1 MSFLFPNFA
10 DVGNSETQELRARV
24 VDLERQLESRSNAE
38 ASLQTVQERAEQT
51 MSVLR
56 HTEQRFCALF
66 DSNVIGIIEINHE
79 KLLDAN
85 ESFLKMTGQL
95 REALLSGE
103 LRWRDMTPSK
113 YSRMD
118 EQAHEMALQNGS
130 FPPFEKEFY
139 RADGTALPVW
149 VGGVLL
155 KPPPDWTCM
164 AFVLDLS
171 ERKALEEQ
179 SRSAQKLK
187 TLGLL
192 SSIIAHDFN
201 NLLTT
206 IIGNASLSLDKLT
219 PDNPAYEKIEEVLRA
234 SQLAS
239 GLTDQLVNYSSKP
252 RSTTHNLEMSK
263 LVREIGELIE
273 LPLSRK
279 IQLVWSLAPAL
290 PPVNGDGYL
299 IQQIVMNLVINASDA
314 MSKDKGIIRIVT
326 HCRDYSTAELEAM
339 TSSSAHLP
347 GGTYVAVEV
356 QDTGCGMSEEVKA
369 KIFDPLFTTKT
380 RGRGLGLASALGI
393 VRSHRGAIDV
403 RSQLGQ
409 GTTFVILFPA
419 CFGSG
424 TELEPAGKAA
434 VELGG
439 QGTVLVVDDEPSVRR
454 LAEATLSRQG
464 YRVLLASN
472 GREGIELYKQEA
484 ATVSLII
491 LDLAMP
497 VMSGEEALEELMT
510 FTPRPNVLF
519 SSGFNESESVQH
531 LKGFPFLQKP
541 YTSKELAERVKL
553 HVKLSSVA

>member
-1 MSFLFPNFA
+1 MTFLLPDFTNE
-10 DVGNSETQELRARV
+10 GNSEIQELRATV
-24 VDLERQLESRSNAE
+24 LDLERQLELCSNAE
-38 ASLQTVQERAEQT
+38 AYLQAVQQRAEQT

-56 HTEQRFCALF
+56 HTEQRYRALF

-95 REALLSGE
+95 REAVLGGE
-103 LRWRDMTPSK
+103 LRWREMTPSK

-118 EQAHEMALQNGS
+118 EQAHEMALQHGS

-149 VGGVLL
+149 VGGILL

-192 SSIIAHDFN
+192 SGVIAHDFN

-206 IIGNASLSLDKLT
+206 IIGNASLALDKLG
-219 PDNPAYEKIEEVLRA
+219 PENPAYERIEEVLRA
-234 SQLAS
+234 GQLAS
-239 GLTDQLVNYSSKP
+239 ELTDQLLNYSSKP
-252 RSTTHNLEMSK
+252 HRVTHNLEMSK
-263 LVREIGELIE
+263 LVREIGELLE

-279 IQLVWSLAPAL
+279 IQLVWSLAPGL
-290 PPVNGDGYL
+290 PPVHGDGYL
-299 IQQIVMNLVINASDA
+299 IQQIVMNLVINASD
-314 MSKDKGIIRIVT
+314 SLNKQDGIIRIVT
-326 HCRDYSTAELEAM
+326 HCRDYSTGELEAM
-339 TSSSAHLP
+339 TSSSAPLP
-347 GGTYVAVEV
+347 AGTYVAVEV

-393 VRSHRGAIDV
+393 VRSHCGAIDV
-403 RSQLGQ
+403 RTQLGQ

-419 CFGSG
+419 CFESG
-424 TELEPAGKAA
+424 TELATPVAA
-434 VELGG
+434 CGESRG
-439 QGTVLVVDDEPSVRR
+439 QGTMLAVDDEPGVRR
-454 LAEATLSRQG
+454 LAEATLS
-464 YRVLLASN
+464 
-472 GREGIELYKQEA
+472 
-484 ATVSLII
+484 
-491 LDLAMP
+491 
-497 VMSGEEALEELMT
+497 
-510 FTPRPNVLF
+510 
-519 SSGFNESESVQH
+519 
-531 LKGFPFLQKP
+531 
-541 YTSKELAERVKL
+541 
-553 HVKLSSVA
+553 